1 MRNRIK
7 STSIKRST
15 DFKRYYYPLKY
26 PTIPLH
32 SDDLYITTTIGDRL
46 DILANQFYKDTR
58 LWWVIANANVGIIRR
73 DSFALKPNLQ
83 IRIPKD
89 IEKIIGDF
97 EDLNQ
102 KN

>member
-7 STSIKRST
+7 SALTKKSPEL
-15 DFKRYYYPLKY
+15 KRYYKPLKY
-26 PTIPLH
+26 PTILPQ
-32 SDDLYITTTIGDRL
+32 SDDLYITTTVGDRL
-46 DILANQFYKDTR
+46 DLLAFQFYKDTR
-58 LWWVIANANVGIIRR
+58 LWCVIANANVGIIRR
-73 DSFALKPNLQ
+73 DSCSLKTNLQ